1 MFTINIYLKLALIAV
16 SLLGGTVLALTVG
29 FWYSFP
35 ILLIGLILLVSY
47 LMLGTVASAAE
58 FIQRQDFDG
67 ADKRLNLTATPRL
80 LYVTSRAMF
89 YIMKGS
95 IKMNAGNTDDAEDLF
110 NKALALKL
118 PSDDEKAMVLMQL
131 ANINMT
137 KGKWNAA
144 KIQMSELKKL
154 SIRQGQVKEQVAM
167 LQKAFKNR
175 GQMKAA
181 RRMGKS
187 NQQMMQGSG
196 KRRRPKMR

>member
-1 MFTINIYLKLALIAV
+1 
-16 SLLGGTVLALTVG
+16 
-29 FWYSFP
+29 
-35 ILLIGLILLVSY
+35 
-47 LMLGTVASAAE
+47 
-58 FIQRQDFDG
+58 
-67 ADKRLNLTATPRL
+67 
-80 LYVTSRAMF
+80 
-89 YIMKGS
+89 
-95 IKMNAGNTDDAEDLF
+95 
-110 NKALALKL
+110 
-118 PSDDEKAMVLMQL
+118 
-131 ANINMT
+131 MT